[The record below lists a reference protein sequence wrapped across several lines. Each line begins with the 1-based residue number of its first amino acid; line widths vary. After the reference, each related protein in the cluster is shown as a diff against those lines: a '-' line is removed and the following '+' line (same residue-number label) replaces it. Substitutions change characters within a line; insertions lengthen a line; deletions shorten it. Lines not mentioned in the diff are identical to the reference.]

1 MPSARG
7 VYMVFFKILMNIP
20 LIPPFLAAGIPS
32 GKGEFTFISMN
43 RTQVINVE
51 TGRDELYEDATVG

>member
-1 MPSARG
+1 
-7 VYMVFFKILMNIP
+7 MVFFKILMNIP